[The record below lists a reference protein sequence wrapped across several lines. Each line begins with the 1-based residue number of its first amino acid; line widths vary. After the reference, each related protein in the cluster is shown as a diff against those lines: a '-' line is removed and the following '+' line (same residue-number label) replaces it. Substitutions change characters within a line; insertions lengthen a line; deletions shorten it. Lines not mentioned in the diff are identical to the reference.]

1 MNTRCGEIA
10 AEVFA
15 EAFAEVF
22 AEIFAE
28 IARLE
33 DQAAGASSD
42 HKKEQLQAAADT
54 FKEILEFNYN
64 ESTDEKHTALV
75 EAFQAYRDT
84 DLDRAQHDWVSQQMR
99 AMGAQ
104 PAPPNMEHSKRNP
117 RQLRVKNATGKIDA
131 VTSQAICRLLVN
143 VGPTDCLSLQGSF
156 RATTL

>member
-1 MNTRCGEIA
+1 MYSQDTPALDWSSLTGSLWLQVRQLVA
-10 AEVFA
+10 S
-15 EAFAEVF
+15 
-22 AEIFAE
+22 
-28 IARLE
+28 LE

-42 HKKEQLQAAADT
+42 HKKEQLTATADT

-75 EAFQAYRDT
+75 EAFQQYRDT
-84 DLDRAQHDWVSQQMR
+84 DLDRAQHDWVSQQMI

-131 VTSQAICRLLVN
+131 VTSQAMAPSACECWAYRLLAVA
-143 VGPTDCLSLQGSF
+143 GIF
-156 RATTL
+156 